1 MENHQ
6 LIRATVVKPFIKAGC
21 FPNGIEVQADGVTGG
36 DNSTGDDV
44 VSVHQG
50 AGNGLTDAVDVDG
63 GSGDEGNDEADGRGQ
78 QRWDHQ
84 HTEPAHIKAVVGGG
98 DPRTKAIPRSFL
110 GTL

>member
-21 FPNGIEVQADGVTGG
+21 FPDGIEVQADGVTGG

-78 QRWDHQ
+78 QRWDH
-84 HTEPAHIKAVVGGG
+84 ESPKPANIQPVVGGSYPATERL
-98 DPRTKAIPRSFL
+98 PRISL
-110 GTL
+110 GSL